1 MHPSDLLAV
10 KVRELLQWMFC
21 SALAFAA
28 VDRPINMG
36 VQLVPRGRY
45 EHAIALLDAVC
56 RKYPFNES
64 FIAGQVALPSA

>member
-1 MHPSDLLAV
+1 MHPFVLLAV
-10 KVRELLQWMFC
+10 KVRELFC
-21 SALAFAA
+21 SAFAFAA

-45 EHAIALLDAVC
+45 EHAIAILDAVC

-64 FIAGQVALPSA
+64 FIAGQVGR